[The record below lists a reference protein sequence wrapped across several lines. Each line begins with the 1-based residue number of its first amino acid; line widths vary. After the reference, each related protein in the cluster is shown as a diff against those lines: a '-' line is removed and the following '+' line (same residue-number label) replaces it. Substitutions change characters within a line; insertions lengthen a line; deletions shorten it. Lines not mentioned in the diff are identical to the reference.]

1 MVGQAR
7 DHMKLQRDSEPAQI
21 LVVDDDPAAAAG
33 TASILLELGHA
44 VTVAH
49 GWTDALRAFD
59 PSHTDLV
66 LMDAVMP
73 NVDGLKLTRL
83 LREQSQS
90 YVPTVFLTGLSGA
103 ELREQCVDAGAD
115 DFLTKPVDPIELRVR
130 LKAMLRIRALTKAL
144 EAKTGELEQAAR
156 TDPLTGIGNRRV
168 FDERIA
174 AEIART
180 IRHGRPLALLMF
192 DLDHFKEVND
202 VHGHVAG
209 DKLLRLFGRIL
220 GDEVRASDLPCRYGG
235 EEFTVI
241 APETTAEQARALA
254 ERVRRAFREQSSSVG
269 AGGAQTVSVG
279 IAGSDRLDVALDRR
293 ALVLAAD
300 AALYRAKAG
309 GRDRV
314 EVGGAATSAA

>member
-1 MVGQAR
+1 MAPNQEPESAR
-7 DHMKLQRDSEPAQI
+7 I
-21 LVVDDDPAAAAG
+21 LVVDDDPSAAARVVA
-33 TASILLELGHA
+33 ILRPLGHR

-49 GWTDALRAFD
+49 GWTEALRTFD
-59 PSHTDLV
+59 PTNTDLV

-103 ELREQCVDAGAD
+103 ELREQCIDAGAD

-144 EAKTGELEQAAR
+144 EAKTQELERAAR
-156 TDPLTGIGNRRV
+156 TDPLTGVGNRRV
-168 FDERIA
+168 FDERLL

-180 IRHGRPLALLMF
+180 IRHGPPLALLMF
-192 DLDHFKEVND
+192 DIDHFKEVND
-202 VHGHVAG
+202 RYGHVAG
-209 DKLLRLFGRIL
+209 DRLLTLFGQVL
-220 GDEVRASDLPCRYGG
+220 SEQVRASDLPCRYGG

-241 APETTAEQARALA
+241 APETTAAQARVLA
-254 ERVRRAFREQSSSVG
+254 ERVRRAFREGS
-269 AGGAQTVSVG
+269 AALDLGGAHTVSVG
-279 IAGSDRLDVALDRR
+279 IAGTDLLEVELDRR

-309 GRDRV
+309 GRDRI
-314 EVGGAATSAA
+314 EIGSTAPNAA